1 MLWYSGVYNIVKYS
15 SLDGGGGRVSGGGVV
30 IRVSPGVIGVMF
42 IYANVVLM
50 NDSVRL
56 QTKWLLSVRNLV

>member
-1 MLWYSGVYNIVKYS
+1 MLWYSGVYNIVKYC
-15 SLDGGGGRVSGGGVV
+15 SLDGGGWQVSGGGVV

-56 QTKWLLSVRNLV
+56 QTKGSCQ